1 METHITVM
9 GIDAST
15 RSGVVCLSDDPKFYF
30 STELENKKLKGLDRV
45 VWFKDSVGKLLDTY
59 KPILAVIEDY
69 GYANSFT
76 LVPLVEIGT
85 VVRLACRER
94 NINMVFIPP
103 TSLKSAIANSG
114 SAKKEL
120 MLMEIYKRWGFEAAT
135 NNIADAYGL
144 AKIGQMLYGLEK
156 ITKESSTRLSK
167 IESVTSYMAKMSLV
181 FS

>member
-76 LVPLVEIGT
+76 LVPLV
-85 VVRLACRER
+85 
-94 NINMVFIPP
+94 PP

>member
-1 METHITVM
+1 M

-94 NINMVFIPP
+94 NINCVFIPP
-103 TSLKSAIANSG
+103 NSLKKVLGSGKFTKDMMLLEVYKKWNFSAS
-114 SAKKEL
+114 
-120 MLMEIYKRWGFEAAT
+120 T
-135 NNIADAYGL
+135 NNIADAYVL
-144 AKIGQMLYGLEK
+144 AKVGQMLYGLEK
-156 ITKESSTRLSK
+156 ASKEVSTNLKK
-167 IESVTSYMAKMSLV
+167 IESVNTFLLKQGLS
-181 FS
+181 F